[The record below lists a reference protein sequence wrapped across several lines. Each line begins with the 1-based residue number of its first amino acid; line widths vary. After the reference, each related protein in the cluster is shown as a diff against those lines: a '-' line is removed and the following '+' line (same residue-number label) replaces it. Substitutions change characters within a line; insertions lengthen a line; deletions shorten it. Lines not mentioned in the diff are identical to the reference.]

1 MLTKYRIPLFP
12 CEDGGI
18 GMEVIYDMAWH
29 DGHACVGDDVRVATL
44 QLYDCSCQAKR
55 CNVTDTNE
63 SMSFLTNFA
72 TSI

>member
-1 MLTKYRIPLFP
+1 MT
-12 CEDGGI
+12 
-18 GMEVIYDMAWH
+18 WH
-29 DGHACVGDDVRVATL
+29 DGHACVGDDGRVATL